1 MTKLLLVEDHPIFA
15 EVLLTKLQQQEDL
28 EVVMVVDTAE
38 KALQVIPELS
48 LDLIL
53 IDISLPTMNGIDLV
67 GLLHQIYPAIPCLMI
82 SGHKSSFYLN
92 RCLAVGARGYV
103 IKDNAKGILEGIDRV
118 MKGEIYICKEMRTVI

>member
-15 EVLLTKLQQQEDL
+15 EALLKVLEQTDGL

-38 KALQVIPELS
+38 KALQVIPELT

-53 IDISLPTMNGIDLV
+53 IDISLPTMNGMDLV
-67 GLLHQIYPAIPCLMI
+67 GMLNHLYPDIPCLMI

-92 RCLAVGARGYV
+92 RCLAAGARGYV

-118 MKGEIYICKEMRTVI
+118 MKGEIYICRELRTQ